1 MRKREVLWLDKAEK
15 NLLAKIKAV
24 SPQYADLEVSDIAHL
39 ELKTRLTEVLRQ
51 NLNNQRQTTQHLAP
65 VV

>member
-1 MRKREVLWLDKAEK
+1 MTSRQQIWLDKAER

-39 ELKTRLTEVLRQ
+39 ELKNRLTEVLRQ
-51 NLNNQRQTTQHLAP
+51 NLNNQRHTTLQHAP